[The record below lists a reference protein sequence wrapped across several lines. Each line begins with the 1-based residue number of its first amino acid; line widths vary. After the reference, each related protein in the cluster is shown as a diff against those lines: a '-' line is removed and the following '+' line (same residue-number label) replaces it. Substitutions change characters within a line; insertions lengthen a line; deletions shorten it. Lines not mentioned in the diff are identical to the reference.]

1 MRRPFYLL
9 IALASITMTTHAQV
23 AITEIVQSNVD
34 GIMDDRNEF
43 PDSWIELHN
52 VSNQSVNLANY
63 KVGLTSNPS
72 EAWSL
77 SQKTIPSGGY
87 ALVYCDKEGTGLHTD
102 FRLETGKGGAVY
114 LFCNGKVVSS
124 VTDIPKQPTPGIAYA
139 YDDAT
144 QQWAYVLTPTPSA
157 ANASPRALGVLPDP
171 VFSVFSG
178 VYYSQQSLSLSLP
191 DDAPQDA
198 VIRYTIDGSEPTA
211 SSPAYK
217 LPIAIVRSIPV
228 RAKLFCEGWASP
240 RSVTQSYILPDHK
253 TTLPIISIV
262 TDDRYLN
269 DKKIGILVD
278 GNYSSQQ
285 KNYQYDWRRP
295 INLELFEP
303 DNDDTAG
310 STSLTTAYTQRLNQ
324 LCETRVM
331 GAASRGFSIKSLAVY
346 AHKRFGQKRFDYEFF
361 PDQRPGTDKFKS
373 FLLRNAG
380 NDFDYLYMRDAI
392 IQRTVAS
399 HTDVDWQA
407 WRPAIIYI
415 NGVYRGLLNI
425 RDRSNDDNIATYY
438 DGLEDIDMI
447 KNTWEL
453 QHGTWDHYNAFTNF
467 YNEHGHTWDE
477 YSRWIDLDEYI
488 TVMAMNLYYSNFD
501 FPGNNIV
508 FWRSRTP
515 DGRWRIIVKDTDYTL
530 GIYDNPATYDVVKWI
545 NNADYDGGL
554 AWANKWEHTRLF
566 RRLMEDMDF
575 RRAFLE
581 RSAIYMGDFMNDR
594 GTRSTWDA
602 MYNLIRDE
610 YPHHR
615 ELINRWWPNYSQELT
630 KARSWLSARTSQH
643 YNHLASYYSMGAPTP
658 LVINAPLP
666 FATLQGLRVSF
677 NGVELSEG
685 SFNGRFYEGSEIHLR
700 PRPATDDDV
709 EAYRRMKLCAEG
721 SLPAA
726 FHDDVAPQQV
736 IGWRVTTIA
745 TNATQTVHEYDTPE
759 LDITMPS
766 CACLQI
772 VAITEATSAI
782 EQLAADTPVDQPLTT
797 YDLQGRPSTCARPAG
812 IYLQSDGHGHHRKVV
827 IR

>member
-34 GIMDDRNEF
+34 GIMDDRNEY

-52 VSNQSVNLANY
+52 VSSQSINLANFS
-63 KVGLTSNPS
+63 VGLTPNPS
-72 EAWSL
+72 EAWTL
-77 SQKTIPSGGY
+77 LQKTIPSGGY

-102 FRLETGKGGAVY
+102 FRLESGKDGAVY
-114 LFCNGKVVSS
+114 LFSKGQLVSS
-124 VTDIPKQPTPGIAYA
+124 VTDIPKQPAPGIAYA
-139 YDDAT
+139 YDEAT
-144 QQWAYVLTPTPSA
+144 QQWAYVLAPTPAA
-157 ANASPRALGVLPDP
+157 ANSSPRALGVLPDP
-171 VFSVFSG
+171 LFSISAG
-178 VYYSQQSLSLSLP
+178 VYSSQQSLVLSLP
-191 DDAPQDA
+191 DDAPQGS
-198 VIRYTIDGSEPTA
+198 VVRYTIDGSEPTA
-211 SSPAYK
+211 SSTVYT
-217 LPIAIVRSIPV
+217 LPIAIIRSLPV
-228 RAKLFCEGWASP
+228 RAKLFCDGWASP
-240 RSVTQSYILPDHK
+240 RSVTQSYIFPGHK
-253 TTLPIISIV
+253 TTLPIISIA
-262 TDDRYLN
+262 TDDRHLN

-303 DNDDTAG
+303 DDDTSA
-310 STSLTTAYTQRLNQ
+310 SSNLTTAYTQRLNQ

-331 GAASRGFSIKSLAVY
+331 GAASRGMSLKSLAVY
-346 AHKRFGQKRFDYEFF
+346 AHKRFGQKRFNYEFF

-392 IQRTVAS
+392 IQRTIAS
-399 HTDVDWQA
+399 HTDIDWQA
-407 WRPAIIYI
+407 WRPAIIYV
-415 NGVYRGLLNI
+415 NGVYRGILNI
-425 RDRSNDDNIATYY
+425 RDRSNDDNITTYY

-508 FWRSRTP
+508 FWRPRTP

-594 GTRSTWDA
+594 GTRATWDA

-643 YNHLASYYSMGAPTP
+643 YNHLASYYSMGTPTP

-685 SFNGRFYEGSEIHLR
+685 NFNGRFYEGSEIHLH
-700 PRPATDDDV
+700 PRPVTDADV

-721 SLPAA
+721 ALPAT
-726 FHDDVAPQQV
+726 FRDDVAPQQV
-736 IGWRVTTIA
+736 VGWRVTTIGS
-745 TNATQTVHEYDTPE
+745 NGTQTIHEYDTSD
-759 LDITMPS
+759 LDITMPA

-772 VAITEATSAI
+772 VAITEEASAI
-782 EQLAADTPVDQPLTT
+782 EYLAADSSTGYPLTT
-797 YDLQGRPSTCARPAG
+797 YDLQGRASTSSRPAG